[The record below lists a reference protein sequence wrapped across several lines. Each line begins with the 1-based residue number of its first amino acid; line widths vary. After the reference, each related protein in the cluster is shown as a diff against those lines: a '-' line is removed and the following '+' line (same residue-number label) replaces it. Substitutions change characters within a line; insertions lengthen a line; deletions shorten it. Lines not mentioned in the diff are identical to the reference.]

1 MMSTETS
8 VVSRNNKTKQKNA
21 KKNQWEKWHPWQSCE
36 NRMQVADT
44 VRILNVMHQ
53 FFSIYSS
60 MVEGDGLWNQKR
72 SAGACRNFSHPTL
85 YCKTLFLFVLMGYIT
100 RMKIPSVPHIQ
111 WCAVPAISKIQL
123 CFSALHKISKRG
135 NKNEKGESHVKRLK
149 NVNHLSSRDL

>member
-21 KKNQWEKWHPWQSCE
+21 KKTNERNDIRERESCE

-60 MVEGDGLWNQKR
+60 MVEGDGL
-72 SAGACRNFSHPTL
+72 
-85 YCKTLFLFVLMGYIT
+85 
-100 RMKIPSVPHIQ
+100 
-111 WCAVPAISKIQL
+111 
-123 CFSALHKISKRG
+123 
-135 NKNEKGESHVKRLK
+135 
-149 NVNHLSSRDL
+149 